1 MSRYG
6 LEAVGS
12 IQPLSTEGRPA
23 IRKSWF
29 LTRMSGP
36 GAPAEVVPEPRCHSS
51 VRRAQREAEAP
62 YDDAVEHGDA
72 GNPAAGVLGQHLHL
86 RAATGESSGE
96 TGDMP
101 FESAGAR
108 EEA

>member
-1 MSRYG
+1 MRR
-6 LEAVGS
+6 EDHATWADAHDPGS
-12 IQPLSTEGRPA
+12 EGRVP
-23 IRKSWF
+23 
-29 LTRMSGP
+29 TMDVCDVVGP

-62 YDDAVEHGDA
+62 HDHAVEHGDA

-101 FESAGAR
+101 FEAAGAR